1 MAAVAL
7 TTELPARMAERAASP
22 ADPKLASFYRP
33 ELDALRFIAFLAVFF
48 CHALPFDTPRGTQH
62 VSTFLWHAL
71 QAVREAGNFGVCLF
85 FMLSSYLI
93 TELLRREC
101 LQTKK
106 VHLKAFYVRRSLR
119 IWPLYF
125 SVLLLAVILG
135 PLIPFLHME
144 SRQGIAYLLFVGN
157 WYIVANPVGTTTLSW
172 LWTISVEE
180 QFYVVWPTMAKIG
193 GARLI
198 AIGSWMCLP
207 LSLIA
212 IVVASKYQQH
222 PDVTVWLNS
231 IVQFQF
237 FGVGALLA
245 IFLSGEA
252 PSLSSLARIITFALG
267 LGFWVLA
274 SGVGHIKDPFGAHSV
289 VRTSIGYEFLAAGC
303 FAIFISMLGASV
315 ERVPGYVLYLGKISY
330 GLYVFHGIALD
341 STTFV
346 RQYLENGAPRY
357 WMLTPSLFFA
367 DRAIA
372 LALTIALAALSY
384 KYLETPWLR
393 LKRKFTFIESR
404 AV

>member
-7 TTELPARMAERAASP
+7 TTELPARLAERAAPP
-22 ADPKLASFYRP
+22 ADPKPASFYRP
-33 ELDALRFIAFLAVFF
+33 ELDGLRFIAFLAVFF
-48 CHALPFDTPRGTQH
+48 CHALPFDTPRGAQH
-62 VSTFLWHAL
+62 GSRFLWHAL

-93 TELLRREC
+93 TELLRREY

-125 SVLLLAVILG
+125 GTLLLAVILG
-135 PLIPFLHME
+135 PFIPFLHLE
-144 SRQGIAYLLFVGN
+144 WRQGIAYLLFVGN
-157 WYIVANPVGTTTLSW
+157 WYIIANPVGATTLSW

-193 GARLI
+193 GTRLI

-212 IVVASKYQQH
+212 IAVASKYQHH
-222 PDVTVWLNS
+222 PEVTVWLNS
-231 IVQFQF
+231 VVQFQF
-237 FGVGALLA
+237 FGLGALLA

-252 PSLSSLARIITFALG
+252 PSFSSLARIVMFASG
-267 LGFWVLA
+267 LACWVIA
-274 SGVGHIKDPFGAHSV
+274 SGVGHIKDPVAVHTV
-289 VRTSIGYEFLAAGC
+289 ARTSLGYEFLAAGC
-303 FAIFISMLGASV
+303 FAIFLSMLGASV

-346 RQYLENGAPRY
+346 RQYFENGAPRH
-357 WMLTPSLFFA
+357 WMLTLSLFLA
-367 DRAIA
+367 DRTIA